1 MFEMLV
7 GVPPYYANDKSE
19 LFYNIEH
26 GILSIPKY
34 ISNEGRSLIKSVINN
49 IYIILALIKKST

>member
-49 IYIILALIKKST
+49 IYNFSSY